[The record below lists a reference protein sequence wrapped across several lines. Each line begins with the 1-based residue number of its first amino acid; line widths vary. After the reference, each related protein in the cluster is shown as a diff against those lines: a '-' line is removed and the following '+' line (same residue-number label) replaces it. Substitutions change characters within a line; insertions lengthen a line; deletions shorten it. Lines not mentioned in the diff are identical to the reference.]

1 MLSFKYLKVIF
12 DCFIFVLHLNC
23 KVHLNSS
30 SGAVLL
36 FYIAPSTVGSW
47 SLALTLGNLKKNLK
61 ITVFEMKNSRNYS
74 LLVIL

>member
-47 SLALTLGNLKKNLK
+47 SLADSWKLKKK
-61 ITVFEMKNSRNYS
+61 FKNYC
-74 LLVIL
+74 V